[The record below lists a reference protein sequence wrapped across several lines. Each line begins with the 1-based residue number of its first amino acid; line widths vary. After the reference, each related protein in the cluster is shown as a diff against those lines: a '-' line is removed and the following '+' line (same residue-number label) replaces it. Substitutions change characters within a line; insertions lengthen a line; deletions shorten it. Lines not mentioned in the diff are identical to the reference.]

1 MALPDI
7 QFPDIFQGMQ
17 VLPGPRLFKGSWF
30 YSYFKDGNNWSIYNV
45 HDVISID
52 LADHLITPEAGE
64 DYRTDW
70 FDVIVFANAYRLQ
83 CHFWVKPNPQYTYQ
97 EFRILD
103 ENDQLIAWSTQF
115 DGIVKGS
122 GATSQGTYYNL
133 PVMCLKVC
141 LFSQFATNPADVES
155 GPLPGTSLAYLRLR
169 WFFGGSASA
178 TTPMNL
184 PSGGV
189 VKQCTFNQLDEVKAS
204 WQSDVFNF
212 SDVDA
217 ANNYFKTHGKPIPN
231 DYPPFV
237 PSGLPQDFDPSGPG
251 GGDGNYDDT
260 SDPIDFP
267 DLPIGGAMACGAV
280 HAFHVTSGIITS
292 MFQKLWSTSILDL
305 DTWQKLVTSPLD
317 CIISLHA
324 LPFAPV
330 DGASKNIY
338 FGNFDTQ
345 LTSPIVANQYVT
357 IDCGYIDVTKFFGSA
372 MDYSPY
378 TKFQIYLPFS
388 GIHSLTADDVQA
400 TRVHVKYNIDVLTGD
415 CVINVKCGQ
424 SVLYKFTGNCKQQ
437 IPITARDS
445 TALGNLISGVAGVA
459 IGAVKGAAFG
469 PEGAVI
475 GAAGAGIAGAVSVAM
490 RKETVTRSGDLS
502 GATGILDDFTPYLII
517 HRPQQ
522 SLAVDY
528 NKFKGYPSNIT
539 AVLGTLSGY
548 TEVEHINLQ
557 SIPNATSDEMNEI
570 KNLLQNGVL
579 L

>member
-1 MALPDI
+1 MALPNI
-7 QFPDIFQGMQ
+7 EFPDIFQGMQ
-17 VLPGPRLFKGSWF
+17 LLPGPMFFKGSYAYEF
-30 YSYFKDGNNWSIYNV
+30 RKDNNSWATYV
-45 HDVISID
+45 LRDVLTFNLSD
-52 LADHLITPEAGE
+52 YLITPGE
-64 DYRTDW
+64 GENFRTDW
-70 FDVIVFANAYRLQ
+70 FTVLTLANDYKIQ
-83 CHFWVKPNPQYTYQ
+83 VHFWTTPTPYFFM
-97 EFRILD
+97 EIRWLD
-103 ENDQLIAWSTQF
+103 ENNDVISYSTPI
-115 DGIVKGS
+115 DGISKGPS
-122 GATSQGTYYNL
+122 SISQGESYNL
-133 PVMCLKVC
+133 PVMCLKVSM
-141 LFSQFATNPADVES
+141 LSGFQTNPGDPES
-155 GPLPGTSLAYLRLR
+155 GPLPGTPLSNLVVNWLL
-169 WFFGGSASA
+169 GGTVGDRALNYPA
-178 TTPMNL
+178 N
-184 PSGGV
+184 GV
-189 VKQCTFNQLDEVKAS
+189 VTECITFKPIDEVHAVLKGGFFS
-204 WQSDVFNF
+204 F

-217 ANNYFKTHGKPIPN
+217 ANNYFKTHGNPVPT
-231 DYPPFV
+231 DYPPFI

-251 GGDGNYDDT
+251 GGDGNYTDK

-267 DLPIGGAMACGAV
+267 TLPTGGAMACGAV

-345 LTSPIVANQYVT
+345 LSSPIVANQYVT

-388 GIHSLTADDVQA
+388 GIHSLMADDVQA

-445 TALGNLISGVAGVA
+445 TALGNLISGIAGVA
-459 IGAVKGAAFG
+459 MGAVKGAAFG
-469 PEGAVI
+469 PEGAAI

-490 RKETVTRSGDLS
+490 RKETITRSGDLS
-502 GATGILDDFTPYLII
+502 GSTGMLDDFTPYLII